1 MARWTLPGA
10 TALAALLAAGTALAD
25 PVGLTPDMM
34 SVTVET
40 ALGPVE
46 IMREQDNDARVGEAT
61 GR

>member
-1 MARWTLPGA
+1 MMMARWISGSRPGGIF
-10 TALAALLAAGTALAD
+10 AAGPALAD

-40 ALGPVE
+40 AGGPVE
-46 IMREQDNDARVGEAT
+46 IMREQDNDARVWRAT